1 VCRINQLQHDFGRPD
16 SSCVF
21 ALTKFTGYSGN
32 PLTRFTRYFHFDEIQ
47 KLCEPPFLPLTSPSI
62 VALTAFAPC
71 VSTLFLVDSTGIF
84 ALTKFKSYSTPATI
98 L

>member
-1 VCRINQLQHDFGRPD
+1 VCRTNQLQHDFGRLD
-16 SSCVF
+16 SQGVF

-32 PLTRFTRYFHFDEIQ
+32 LFTRFTPYFRFDEILQ
-47 KLCEPPFLPLTSPSI
+47 AVRAPFLPLTSKGI
-62 VALTAFAPC
+62 AALTAFGCC
-71 VSTLFLVDSTGIF
+71 VSTLFPVDSTGIF